1 MNLLSICIPLC
12 RLSAKYSPTQVQRS
26 ADVAIQGGNEQ
37 AKKSSLDAA
46 AETVMN
52 SDE

>member
-1 MNLLSICIPLC
+1 MNFESNYIPLH

-26 ADVAIQGGNEQ
+26 ADVAVQGGNEQ
-37 AKKSSLDAA
+37 AKKSSLNAT